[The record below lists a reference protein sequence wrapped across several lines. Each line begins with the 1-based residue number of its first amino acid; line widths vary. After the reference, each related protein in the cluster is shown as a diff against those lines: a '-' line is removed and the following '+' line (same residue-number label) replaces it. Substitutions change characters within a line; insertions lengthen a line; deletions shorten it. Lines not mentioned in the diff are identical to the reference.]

1 MVVVAYLTREH
12 KTIARF
18 KDNKPGDHWAS
29 SLTQRWNLTNRI
41 ASNNQHEQARVMKE
55 EPKSYFIT
63 WKLSP
68 SKIGNYDETNVRDN
82 PGAKKV
88 LIKRRTKYPEHV
100 IDSSKA
106 SYSLTFSGNAEGSI
120 PPLHTV
126 YKSVHLYNS
135 WVKNGPQGAHYK
147 RAKSGWFD
155 EVTFEDWFFTL
166 VLTKLWKQERKKV
179 LIGENLS
186 SHLTATVIKA
196 CKLHNIAFICLS
208 PNATYHLQPLDVAYY
223 GPLKKAW
230 QFWMARIC
238 CRPQI
243 WNTHKR

>member
-1 MVVVAYLTREH
+1 MRIRVPLDKFNLRMVVAAYLTREH

-41 ASNNQHEQARVMKE
+41 ASNNRHEQARVMKE

-166 VLTKLWKQERKKV
+166 VLKKL
-179 LIGENLS
+179 
-186 SHLTATVIKA
+186 
-196 CKLHNIAFICLS
+196 
-208 PNATYHLQPLDVAYY
+208 
-223 GPLKKAW
+223 
-230 QFWMARIC
+230 
-238 CRPQI
+238 
-243 WNTHKR
+243 